1 MDLTDL
7 PDVRN
12 RVRKGLVTFF
22 MIRKKIF
29 ANGKIGRATKRVAH
43 LTLVVMVA
51 PYGCESWAVTA
62 EIERTF
68 RSFQTL
74 CMRVMCGASKRR
86 MREDRISTSSL
97 LKTMGVEDIMYYCRY
112 LQLNFLGAISR
123 MPSSR
128 IQRKINSSW
137 MDEPRRKNYPQT
149 YSRSMLKAMASV
161 DIPESHWQDL
171 ARDEV
176 LWNKYVRQTDEDR
189 DAQRLAL
196 FELHYDKD
204 PAHHARILALS
215 AFPVSQD
222 LPPMSPFSPTVP
234 SAGPGSLVLPSP
246 RSTPWL
252 EGPLSTP
259 VVSSK
264 GTPISTRR
272 RDYILGGGS
281 LTPKQLRGKALYAK
295 AVDQLDF
302 RSYDPRN
309 CLEPGKRRD
318 RLAVSSREISS
329 WTVRDVEAIHAQF
342 FLDAGCGPKDLREV
356 RMSQGGV
363 FYWRLR
369 QQESRPTH
377 RCSWMNPRDDV
388 YKGRNPATFTTRSS
402 GPSFIDVDNV

>member
-1 MDLTDL
+1 
-7 PDVRN
+7 
-12 RVRKGLVTFF
+12 
-22 MIRKKIF
+22 
-29 ANGKIGRATKRVAH
+29 
-43 LTLVVMVA
+43 
-51 PYGCESWAVTA
+51 
-62 EIERTF
+62 
-68 RSFQTL
+68 
-74 CMRVMCGASKRR
+74 
-86 MREDRISTSSL
+86 
-97 LKTMGVEDIMYYCRY
+97 
-112 LQLNFLGAISR
+112 

-128 IQRKINSSW
+128 IQRKIISSW

-161 DIPESHWQDL
+161 DIPEAHWQDL

-176 LWNKYVRQTDEDR
+176 LWNKHVRQTDEDR
-189 DAQRLAL
+189 DAQRQAL

-222 LPPMSPFSPTVP
+222 QPPMSPFSPTVL
-234 SAGPGSLVLPSP
+234 SAGPGSLVRPSP

-272 RDYILGGGS
+272 RDYVLGGGS
-281 LTPKQLRGKALYAK
+281 LAPKQLRGKALHAK

-318 RLAVSSREISS
+318 RMAVSSREISS

-342 FLDAGCGPKDLREV
+342 FLDVGHGPKDLREV
-356 RMSQGGV
+356 RMSQSGV
-363 FYWRLR
+363 CYWRLR
-369 QQESRPTH
+369 QQETRPTH

-388 YKGRNPATFTTRSS
+388 YKGRNPATFLTRSS
-402 GPSFIDVDNV
+402 GPSFIDVDNEQHPPTLARCGHKDFSTPLRPTALSFVPISERSMVFDLSPPRSPPPPVPMGEVDPILSLDPDYLRQCSAQEAGDFLASLSLDTIIE